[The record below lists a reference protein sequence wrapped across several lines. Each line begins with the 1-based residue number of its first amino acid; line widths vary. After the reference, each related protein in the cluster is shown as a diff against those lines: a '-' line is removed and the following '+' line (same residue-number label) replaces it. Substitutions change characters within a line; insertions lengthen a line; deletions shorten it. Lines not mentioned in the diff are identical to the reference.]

1 MPAWGVFM
9 SLFSQHAV
17 YFILYGL
24 LILVLS
30 ILVFFAV
37 IMLGLF
43 TCCIGFILLVL
54 PYINSVV
61 LLPISYTF
69 RAFSVQYLE
78 QFGTE
83 FSLFP
88 QDTEK

>member
-1 MPAWGVFM
+1 M
-9 SLFSQHAV
+9 SLFSQHAG
-17 YFILYGL
+17 YFLLYGI

-30 ILVFFAV
+30 ILVGIAV
-37 IMLGLF
+37 VMLGLF
-43 TCCIGFILLVL
+43 TCCIGFMLLII

-61 LLPISYTF
+61 TLPISYTF
-69 RAFSVQYLE
+69 RAFSVRFLE

-88 QDTEK
+88 QGTEKSTG